1 MIISPHTQ
9 QSIEWH
15 NERIGLITG
24 SMFKEI
30 ITTKGMPTV
39 DSRRTKYMEE
49 LAGEIITG
57 RPTKRYVSAP
67 MKAGTEKEDE
77 ARLLYEMIKGVDVQT
92 VGLCYK
98 DEQKLFGASPDGLV
112 GLSGGFETK
121 NAEPATQIMRFRTNW
136 NGMEHFQQV
145 QGGIFI
151 CEREWW
157 DLQSYCESMR
167 PIIIRFYRNEPFI
180 KKLDQALNQF
190 HEELMLLVRKLKGIK

>member
-1 MIISPHTQ
+1 MIISQHEQ
-9 QSIEWH
+9 RSIGWMQ
-15 NERIGLITG
+15 ERIGLPTA
-24 SMFKEI
+24 SKFAEI
-30 ITTKGMPTV
+30 ITTKGMPTA
-39 DSRRTKYMEE
+39 DSKRTKFMEE

-67 MKAGTEKEDE
+67 MKAGTEKEDD
-77 ARLLYEMIKGVDVQT
+77 ARLLYEIIKGVDVQT

-98 DEQKLFGASPDGLV
+98 DEQKLFGASPDGLIDPN
-112 GLSGGFETK
+112 GGFETK
-121 NAEPATQIMRFRTNW
+121 NAEPATQIMRFRTSW

-145 QGGIFI
+145 QGCIFI

-157 DLQSYCESMR
+157 DLQSYCEKMH